1 MPRLYNYGPFKAP
14 RPRTETDPMERRPFG
29 RDWGLVFRMTVCL
42 ALLVALYLPFFAG
55 MITTAYLLWGA
66 PGGFLVAVGSLALLA
81 LAPYLSEL
89 LALSAARAQVRDGAI
104 ERRLRPVMERL
115 CGLADLPLPRLGVM
129 PTDVP
134 NAFSAG
140 RSAKHAV
147 VIVTQ
152 GLLDRLDDEELEA
165 VLAHELAHIANRD
178 AFVMTIAAAPTMVG
192 RKLIW
197 GFASLPVTAD
207 GIGKKVLAAVAV
219 LYFLPLLFVG
229 WIVYAFATLLV
240 MSIARYRE
248 YVADRGAAILTGTPE
263 QLMSALQK
271 IADAFP
277 HIPERD
283 LRDAMR
289 MNAFFVL
296 PTRTEKDSFE
306 VDPMRIFPTHPPLER
321 RLERLAELARDLGRP
336 RGLPAAPAAVALAA
350 PAGPRPDNPHALAA
364 FFLAVIV
371 WGMGGGLLVVGTDVM
386 EGMLWVSVLG
396 SLALAGGVFLGFQ
409 GVGRAS
415 AGAQGMGYAVAGLVL
430 LLGPWALA
438 MFAVVVFGALALVGL
453 GPIG

>member
-1 MPRLYNYGPFKAP
+1 M
-14 RPRTETDPMERRPFG
+14 PMERRPFG
-29 RDWGLVFRMTVCL
+29 RDWGLSVRMTVCL
-42 ALLVALYLPFFAG
+42 ILLAVLYLPF
-55 MITTAYLLWGA
+55 LLWIAGFAYFIWGA
-66 PGGFLVAVGSLALLA
+66 SGAVLAALGALGLLA

-89 LALSAARAQVRDGAI
+89 LALSLARAHAADGATMA
-104 ERRLRPVMERL
+104 RLRPMLERL
-115 CGLADLPLPRLGVM
+115 CSLADLPLPRVGLM
-129 PTDVP
+129 QTEVP

-140 RSAKHAV
+140 RSPKSG
-147 VIVTQ
+147 VIVVTR

-165 VLAHELAHIANRD
+165 VLAHELAHLANRD
-178 AFVMTIAAAPTMVG
+178 AFVMTIAAAPAMIG

-197 GFASLPVTAD
+197 GLATLPVTAEK
-207 GIGKKVLAAVAV
+207 IGTKVVSAFAI
-219 LYFLPLLFVG
+219 LYLLPVLFVG

-240 MSIARYRE
+240 MSISRYRE
-248 YVADRGAAILTGTPE
+248 YVADRGAAIITGSPE

-277 HIPERD
+277 LIPERD

-296 PTRTEKDSFE
+296 PADAGGGGFE
-306 VDPMRIFPTHPPLER
+306 IDPLRIFPTHPPLER
-321 RLERLAELARDLGRP
+321 RLGRLAAFARDLGRS
-336 RGLPAAPAAVALAA
+336 RGVEDAPKPVTTDLPAR
-350 PAGPRPDNPHALAA
+350 PRPDNPHALAA
-364 FFLAVIV
+364 FFLAVLV
-371 WGMGGGLLVVGTDVM
+371 WGLVGGLILAGPNVM
-386 EGMLWVSVLG
+386 EGMLWVSILG

-415 AGAQGMGYAVAGLVL
+415 AGAQGMGYAVTGLVM

-438 MFAVVVFGALALVGL
+438 LLAMLVFGVLAALDV